1 MFFIEINL
9 LIVSPSKI
17 MIIDGKKHNFS
28 VTEQYLIL
36 KKNKEDCQTIKS
48 LKTLIIKKL
57 QNIFYF

>member
-36 KKNKEDCQTIKS
+36 KKK
-48 LKTLIIKKL
+48 
-57 QNIFYF
+57 